1 MTLRSWLQT
10 RTPRPPARLANRIAD
25 VLGDCDAGAEAECA
39 SACLDAAEA
48 LLSDLL
54 SRRSAGRE
62 SALDLLTV
70 DALATYAFE
79 AATESPETIP
89 ERAAD
94 AMRRFGALVRQ

>member
-10 RTPRPPARLANRIAD
+10 RTPPPPARLANRIAD
-25 VLGDCDAGAEAECA
+25 VLGEPEVVAETNRA

-54 SRRSAGRE
+54 SRRSVGRE

-79 AATESPETIP
+79 AASECPETIP
-89 ERAAD
+89 QRATD